1 MLACV
6 WCGPAFALIFAI
18 GFVGFT
24 GFLPPPSPNDS
35 AEEIVAIYQ
44 ADLDAIRIGCI
55 LMMIATPLLAPWGV
69 ALAYQTKR
77 AERGPPVIAGIQM
90 TMIGVIVLTI
100 IIVVILWTVAAFR
113 VGEISPEVTQTLNDL
128 AFFFFIFDW
137 SPFCLWV
144 GSFAVLILMDRSERP
159 IFPRW
164 LGYLNLWIVLMSV
177 PGCLIAFFKTGPF
190 AFNGLVAFYFP
201 VVVFFIWLVAMT
213 VTVIRAINA
222 ESEEAGELA

>member
-35 AEEIVAIYQ
+35 AEEIV
-44 ADLDAIRIGCI
+44 DLYRSDQDVIRIGCI
-55 LMMIATPLLAPWGV
+55 LMMIATPLIAPWGI
-69 ALAYQTKR
+69 ALAHQTR
-77 AERGPPVIAGIQM
+77 RMERGAPLVTGVQV

-100 IIVVILWTVAAFR
+100 IIVVILWTVSAFR

-144 GSFAVLILMDRSERP
+144 GSFAVVIFMDRSERP

-177 PGCLIAFFKTGPF
+177 PGCLIAFFKTGAF
-190 AFNGLVAFYFP
+190 AYNGFVAFYFP

-213 VTVIRAINA
+213 WCVIQAIDA
-222 ESEEAGELA
+222 EYEEAGEPA